1 MNASFYSTKK
11 HWRSRM
17 EQATPADANDNN
29 FQSMLIVRAMAK
41 LQGKVIQSR
50 NNANIFLTTDPPE
63 DLSPVMEQPKPS
75 LVNRLFPGVE
85 PTTVYLGAGAILLA
99 LFLRKMA

>member
-11 HWRSRM
+11 QWRSRM
-17 EQATPADANDNN
+17 EQPTPPDANDNN
-29 FQSMLIVRAMAK
+29 FQSLLVVRALAK
-41 LQGKVIQSR
+41 LQGKVIESK

-63 DLSPVMEQPKPS
+63 DISPVMEQPKPS
-75 LVNRLFPGVE
+75 IVQRLFPGVE

-99 LFLRKMA
+99 LFLKRM

>member
-11 HWRSRM
+11 QWRSRM

-29 FQSMLIVRAMAK
+29 FQSLLIVRSMAK
-41 LQGKVIQSR
+41 LQGKVLQSR

-63 DLSPVMEQPKPS
+63 DISPVMEQPKPS
-75 LVNRLFPGVE
+75 LVQRWFPGVE
-85 PTTVYLGAGAILLA
+85 PTTVYLGAGAIVVALLIK
-99 LFLRKMA
+99 KMG

>member
-1 MNASFYSTKK
+1 
-11 HWRSRM
+11 M

-41 LQGKVIQSR
+41 LQGKVIESK

-63 DLSPVMEQPKPS
+63 DISPVMEQPKPS

-99 LFLRKMA
+99 LFLKRMA